1 MVIVSEPSTTI
12 SDEELLKKSG
22 FINMRFSGNTTFEE
36 CLHPHERSLSIG
48 RYKNCLVI
56 NDDYQLSSTLEILN
70 EPQKLS
76 AYEYALTNL
85 YPQSEI
91 LTVACH
97 GAVNYHLYSLVKNG
111 KKLRFKRVVNGEPTI
126 EHGEKIP
133 EEEKIYQYSKIFAG
147 ERMFKKMNSAND
159 EYNNTEDDMMEEFT
173 FEVAKRELGITIF
186 AGDNEDLMYK
196 TVFKKYVTGKLQGKN
211 KDDRTTYV
219 TASQIRP
226 VWLSKFFKRP

>member
-1 MVIVSEPSTTI
+1 MVIVSEPSTTV

-22 FINMRFSGNTTFEE
+22 FTNMRFSGETTLEE
-36 CLHPHERSLSIG
+36 WLHPHKRSLSIG

-76 AYEYALTNL
+76 AYENALTKL

-111 KKLRFKRVVNGEPTI
+111 KKLRFKRVVNGEPII

-147 ERMFKKMNSAND
+147 ERMFKKMD
-159 EYNNTEDDMMEEFT
+159 KDDDYNNTEDDMMEEFT
-173 FEVAKRELGITIF
+173 FEVAKRELGVTIF
-186 AGDNEDLMYK
+186 AGDNDELMHK
-196 TVFKKYVTGKLQGKN
+196 TVFKKYVAGKLQGKN
-211 KDDRTTYV
+211 QDTTTMYA
-219 TASQIRP
+219 TPAYTRF
-226 VWLSKFFKRP
+226 VWPSKFFKKS